1 MKKIYRILGKKG
13 RITIPFEIRMRQRFA
28 SYDVVSFEEKDDH
41 TVIIRREKICDHCKT
56 DAVEKEASLFDV
68 INSLK
73 PSEQKAVF
81 KYLARK
87 LADSEEL

>member
-1 MKKIYRILGKKG
+1 MNKIYRILGKKG

-28 SYDVVSFEEKDDH
+28 SNDVVSFEEKDDH

-87 LADSEEL
+87 LSDSEEL

>member
-1 MKKIYRILGKKG
+1 MNKIYRILGKKG

-28 SYDVVSFEEKDDH
+28 SNDVVSFEEKDDH
-41 TVIIRREKICDHCKT
+41 TVIIRREKICDHCKI
-56 DAVEKEASLFDV
+56 DAVEKEASLLDV

-81 KYLARK
+81 KYLAHK
-87 LADSEEL
+87 LADSEDL